1 MTATETA
8 AADGLAPASRVKSSA
23 SAVSTSAF
31 NYPAGHLGHLSTQ
44 QNEAL
49 QKFKTV
55 LIERGLLNT
64 GPPPSHDDQT
74 LLYVPAAIHQAQHRA
89 NQS

>member
-1 MTATETA
+1 MTAAETA
-8 AADGLAPASRVKSSA
+8 AADGLVPASRVKSSA

-49 QKFKTV
+49 QKFKAV
-55 LIERGLLNT
+55 LVERGLLKP

-74 LLYVPAAIHQAQHRA
+74 LLYVSAIRRRAQSTS
-89 NQS
+89 NLS